1 MALTKFY
8 LALPGVFVVF
18 LFSSC
23 IKTLDDELPQTEPK
37 LVINGIVNPDSVLQV
52 NISKTV
58 HIFANE
64 SSNNAPFIHDATVR
78 AFRDGQFLFNLEED
92 ENGYYS
98 KTGFYPS
105 QAHSYKIEVEKAGF
119 KTVFAETDIP
129 EPVSIKS
136 VDTSIITDVEYGY
149 VSTTIKCKLKYNDP
163 PGMENYYR
171 LDCYVSY
178 IDENG
183 DEVIGKQYI
192 YVDEGSEYLFDRS
205 WNYLLW
211 NDILIGGNESSVDF
225 YIYTGYYEGEKS
237 KDTISLT
244 YTLLFTSLSEDYYK
258 YDKTRGLYFENG
270 GTSDPFSEPVLIY
283 TNVTNGFG
291 IFGGS
296 SNDTTSF
303 KYLYNFQNP

>member
-1 MALTKFY
+1 MSLTKVY
-8 LALPGVFVVF
+8 LVLAGVLMVLLF
-18 LFSSC
+18 LSC

-64 SSNNAPFIHDATVR
+64 SSSSAPFIQGATVR
-78 AFRDGQFLFNLEED
+78 AFRDGQFLFNLEEN

-98 KTGFYPS
+98 KPGFYPS
-105 QAHSYKIEVEKAGF
+105 QAHSYKIEVEKAGY

-129 EPVSIKS
+129 VPVEIIKI
-136 VDTSIITDVEYGY
+136 DTTVIKDVEYGY
-149 VSTTIKCKLKYNDP
+149 VSTTIRCKLKYNDP
-163 PGMENYYR
+163 SGIENYYR

-183 DEVIGKQYI
+183 NEQIGKQYI
-192 YVDEGSEYLFDRS
+192 YIDEGSEYLFDKY
-205 WNYLLW
+205 WDYLLW
-211 NDILIGGNESSVDF
+211 NDILISGSEASIDFNIYADYYGGENLN
-225 YIYTGYYEGEKS
+225 
-237 KDTISLT
+237 DTISLT
-244 YTLLFTSLSEDYYK
+244 YTLLLTSLSEDYYK
-258 YDKTRGLYFENG
+258 YDKTRGLYYENG

-303 KYLYNFQNP
+303 KYLYKTQNP